1 MMLADLPAD
10 TLRELFG
17 HVEHPFM
24 PKLACRAFRDAAPK
38 KTRTPARAFVT
49 SIAILR
55 WARAMM
61 GAAQFRSMG
70 NILSSIAATGE
81 LDVFIWARAHAANWN
96 NDEFALACGSG
107 SQPMVE
113 WIMQRRGRFL
123 DFPHGRRGCA
133 AAAANNHLDLLKWLA
148 SDARA
153 PKGRFED
160 GTITTRKFAMDGT
173 SAVAAAENGHLEV
186 LKWVCE
192 TLGPVDWAGHRK
204 ATYEAAGRNGHI
216 DVLRWLVIVR
226 EGEELDLMLHVHAVG
241 SMVAGN
247 QLACL
252 DWAKRNLAFPNNFM
266 DVCLEHAT
274 DSGIMDWALK
284 NGHPLTARSAQT
296 AIRSCRL
303 STAEWLEAQGHKW
316 NQDDRRLAFTNRDQ
330 TVFKWMY
337 AKRGRSAQHSA
348 EDAIYALRS
357 ACTGNL
363 EMLKLTFPVSYST
376 DALAE
381 MRAYAHENG
390 HDHCVHWLDAQV
402 SV

>member
-1 MMLADLPAD
+1 MMLTDLPAD

-38 KTRTPARAFVT
+38 KTRTPVRAIVA

-55 WARAMM
+55 WARATM
-61 GAAQFRSMG
+61 GAAQFTSMS
-70 NILSSIAATGE
+70 NILSSIAPTGE
-81 LDVFIWARAHAANWN
+81 LDVFIWARAHAATWSG
-96 NDEFALACGSG
+96 DEFALACGSG
-107 SQPMVE
+107 SHPLVE

-123 DFPHGRRGCA
+123 DYPHGRRGCA
-133 AAAANNHLDLLKWLA
+133 AAAANNHLDLLKWLTT
-148 SDARA
+148 DARA
-153 PKGRFED
+153 PKGRMSD

-173 SAVAAAENGHLEV
+173 SAIAAAANGHLEV

-192 TLGPVDWAGHRK
+192 TLSPVNYTEHSAR
-204 ATYEAAGRNGHI
+204 TYEAAGRNGHTH
-216 DVLRWLVIVR
+216 VLEWLINVR
-226 EGEELDLMLHVHAVG
+226 DGGVVHLEYHVQAV
-241 SMVAGN
+241 SAMVQGG

-266 DVCLEHAT
+266 DVCLEHAS
-274 DSGIMDWALK
+274 DSRPMDWALK
-284 NGHPLTARSAQT
+284 NGHPLTARSAQA
-296 AIRSCRL
+296 AIRSWRL
-303 STAEWLEAQGHKW
+303 SNVEWLDAQGHKW
-316 NQDDRRLAFTNRDQ
+316 NLDDRRLAFMDDNE

-337 AKRGRSAQHSA
+337 TKRGRSAQHSD
-348 EDAIYALRS
+348 EDAIYAHRS
-357 ACTGNL
+357 ASTGNL
-363 EMLKLTFPVSYST
+363 EMLKLTFPVSYSA

-390 HDHCVHWLDAQV
+390 HDHCVHWLDAQI